1 MKIYFPERGPDA
13 FLTRKPGASWI
24 SLIIGCFFAGVCGS
38 YFLGNHFISLTIIV
52 LGIGG
57 ILVGAAIVS
66 SLNWSKVDRTHSAPA
81 RKKAPRIT
89 SEWRYRPREAI
100 RRYATT
106 NSVSAET
113 SDVLGPENFVI
124 NNNVWF
130 NNDSLEYVAD
140 PFPGANR

>member
-24 SLIIGCFFAGVCGS
+24 SLIIGCFFAGVGGS
-38 YFLGNHFISLTIIV
+38 YLLGNHFISLTIIV

-57 ILVGAAIVS
+57 ILVGAAMVTL
-66 SLNWSKVDRTHSAPA
+66 LNWSKVDRTHSAAA
-81 RKKAPRIT
+81 RKKAPRIR

-113 SDVLGPENFVI
+113 SDVLGPENFAI
-124 NNNVWF
+124 KHSPSCNQKRITAF
-130 NNDSLEYVAD
+130 
-140 PFPGANR
+140 